1 MAELVPADGGP
12 GDQVQTYFGMR
23 TVSRGQSNG
32 KRYEYILLN
41 GEPVYLRGALD
52 QAFHPDSLHAYPSDE
67 VVRGDIEL
75 AEELDLN
82 TLRCHIKVND
92 PRYYYW
98 ADKLGLLILYDMSSY
113 ALARPDG
120 LSQPPE
126 GCLWHI
132 TTCTVPSFDFCC
144 ALCLFLGASRC
155 IESAALRR
163 THR

>member
-75 AEELDLN
+75 AAELDLN
-82 TLRCHIKVND
+82 TLRCHIQVND
-92 PRYYYW
+92 PRY
-98 ADKLGLLILYDMSSY
+98 
-113 ALARPDG
+113 
-120 LSQPPE
+120 
-126 GCLWHI
+126 
-132 TTCTVPSFDFCC
+132 
-144 ALCLFLGASRC
+144 
-155 IESAALRR
+155 
-163 THR
+163 